1 MERNYFE
8 KIFEKFGST
17 SPGCRVCLGTS
28 ENADPFT
35 TGSCREFK
43 PEVLV
48 VLVHKDT
55 VLSKGVFER
64 RMPIRSGLF
73 AFTSNF
79 IKKKYSR
86 SANVVPSHDDT
97 LKWRRPHFQLTCA
110 VQKRLCLSSLLGQLT
125 TPENTITY
133 HNTLC

>member
-8 KIFEKFGST
+8 KIFEKFGFT

-55 VLSKGVFER
+55 VLS
-64 RMPIRSGLF
+64 
-73 AFTSNF
+73 TH
-79 IKKKYSR
+79 
-86 SANVVPSHDDT
+86 ANQ
-97 LKWRRPHFQLTCA
+97 KWTFCIHEQ
-110 VQKRLCLSSLLGQLT
+110 V
-125 TPENTITY
+125 
-133 HNTLC
+133 H